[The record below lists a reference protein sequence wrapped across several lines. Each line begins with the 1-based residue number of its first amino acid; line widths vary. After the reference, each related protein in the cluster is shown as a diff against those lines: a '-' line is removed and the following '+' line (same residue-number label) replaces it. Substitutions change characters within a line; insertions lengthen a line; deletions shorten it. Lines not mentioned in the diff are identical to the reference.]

1 MSKHLHI
8 ALMVLVVSCAGVSR
22 AQEAE
27 HYFAFWG
34 EGGAALALAPAA
46 QAKPQIGAGGGLG
59 LGYEFNYYRFIMQ
72 LGMHANTTYE
82 RLAPDQ
88 DYFHYVSLQ
97 TPLLFGGE
105 FNHLYFLTGGKF
117 QLNIVTDN
125 PQMDEDAYL
134 FSYDALACAEI
145 GLNWTLQQY
154 RYTKP
159 KIRLALYAD
168 YGVLSSRLQAG
179 LKLTFLFGGKAHENH
194 VCRVC
199 PDYQPFR

>member
-1 MSKHLHI
+1 MSKRLHI
-8 ALMVLVVSCAGVSR
+8 ALMVLAVSCAGIAS

-34 EGGAALALAPAA
+34 EGGAAMSLSPAA
-46 QAKPQIGAGGGLG
+46 PAKPQPGAGGGVG
-59 LGYEFNYYRFIMQ
+59 LGYELNYSRFIMQ

-82 RLAPDQ
+82 RLAPEQ

-105 FNHLYFLTGGKF
+105 FNHLYFLAGGKF
-117 QLNIVTDN
+117 HVNIVTDN
-125 PQMDEDAYL
+125 PQIDEDEYL
-134 FSYDALACAEI
+134 FSYDALASAEI
-145 GLNWTLQQY
+145 GLNWSLQQY

-168 YGVLSSRLQAG
+168 YGVLCRHLQGG

-194 VCRVC
+194 VCHVC
-199 PDYQPFR
+199 PDYAPFR

>member
-1 MSKHLHI
+1 MTNRLHI
-8 ALMVLVVSCAGVSR
+8 ALLLLAVGLSGTAR

-34 EGGAALALAPAA
+34 EGGAALRLSVPAPD
-46 QAKPQIGAGGGLG
+46 KIPIGAGGGGG
-59 LGYEFNYYRFIMQ
+59 LGYELNYNRFIMQ
-72 LGMHANTTYE
+72 IGLHANTTWE
-82 RLAPDQ
+82 RQADEEA
-88 DYFHYVSLQ
+88 YYHYISMQ

-105 FNHLYFLTGGKF
+105 FNHLYFLAGGKF
-117 QLNIVTDN
+117 DLNVFTDN
-125 PQMDEDAYL
+125 PQVDEDTFL
-134 FSYDALACAEI
+134 FSYDALASAEI

-168 YGVLSSRLQAG
+168 YGVLCNRLQAG

-199 PDYQPFR
+199 PDYKPFR